1 MVGVVV
7 LVSTMSLN
15 IMVAVFHSCSPFVL
29 MGAEIRA
36 RVSES
41 LRCMLCGNWGLGVFM
56 MKEEGVDFTLVEI
69 RFC

>member
-7 LVSTMSLN
+7 LVSAMSLN

-41 LRCMLCGNWGLGVFM
+41 LRACCAVIGDWVF
-56 MKEEGVDFTLVEI
+56 L
-69 RFC
+69 